1 MTTCENYLCVYW
13 VKENSTCLLR
23 NTHLDI
29 MGSCLECILVNL
41 PDETLQKARSEH
53 LQSLEEREKTGKKRE
68 GTPPAF
74 PYFRSSSFRRASSA
88 PANSFAVAE
97 GFPRRSRRDR

>member
-53 LQSLEEREKTGKKRE
+53 LQSLEEREK
-68 GTPPAF
+68 
-74 PYFRSSSFRRASSA
+74 
-88 PANSFAVAE
+88 NW
-97 GFPRRSRRDR
+97 